1 LIIFFNI
8 KRGKIEIMIKKV
20 EVASVTRL
28 TSVSIILIA
37 GMLLSGFY
45 APAGWDWFLV
55 IILMI
60 GFVFSLG
67 KSITGSFFGI
77 FVSEVNRMSLSRFQ
91 LVLWTLIVLSAF
103 LTIALKRVAAGVTDP
118 LAIAL
123 PEQLWLLLGISTT
136 ALVGT
141 PLILKNKEKKEPA
154 AKFIK
159 KAEDR
164 AVKSEQ
170 ITSEV
175 FKDNV
180 KIYGIRAVNEDKK
193 EAKFTDMFTGEEL
206 INSHIIDVAKVQMF
220 FFTLLIALSY
230 MILLLK
236 LIRTA
241 DPAVIDS
248 FPALSDGIVA
258 LLGIS
263 SGGYLTSKAIDQTP
277 TA

>member
-1 LIIFFNI
+1 
-8 KRGKIEIMIKKV
+8 MIKKV